1 MGLRRFL
8 GETFTGPRLERE
20 TVETF
25 DSSQF
30 ESQVAAFWSNM
41 TGASGFS
48 SPRLVE
54 NVWTAN
60 RCQHMNS
67 NAISTMPL
75 RHFGGREPAWVANP
89 DPAWYPN
96 GIADA
101 LYAIVWSMY
110 GWGDAFLY
118 ITSRYTTGYPSAW
131 TVLDPAPMN
140 VEVRDGLRRYR
151 HHQQELNPQNVVQI
165 TRNPTGAERGT
176 SAIKAYA
183 PYTNGL
189 LAAGDLTRVMMGTTV
204 PQYAL
209 RPKRTVNEAQAL
221 ALQNQWVSKTS
232 TRGGAP
238 PVLPPDMDL
247 EKLGF
252 SPEELLLL
260 GVQTFNSQVIATAY
274 GIPAVL
280 VNLPLEGGLN
290 YQTPVLALELWWRS
304 ELRTT
309 AGRITSALNSTMLP
323 AGQYV
328 EIDARDFLAPSYK
341 ELIESWEK
349 VVAMGAA
356 TPEEFR
362 AAVLKLPPSATLEDI
377 STPVS
382 AGASPAQQPDN
393 VTSLRPSATGSY

>member
-1 MGLRRFL
+1 MIRRFL
-8 GETFTGPRLERE
+8 SETFRGPRLERE
-20 TVETF
+20 VATF

-30 ESQVAAFWSNM
+30 EEQVSAFWSGM
-41 TGASGFS
+41 SGASGFS

-60 RCQHMNS
+60 RCQHMNA

-75 RHFGGREPAWVANP
+75 RHFGSDREPAWVANP

-96 GIADA
+96 GISDA
-101 LYAIVWSMY
+101 LYSIVWSMY

-118 ITSRYTTGYPSAW
+118 ITSRYQTGYPSGW
-131 TVLDPAPMN
+131 TVLDPAPIS
-140 VEVRDGLRRYR
+140 VEVRDGVRTYR
-151 HHQQELNPQNVVQI
+151 TGQQELNPRNVVQI
-165 TRNPTGAERGT
+165 TRNPTGAARGT

-189 LAAGDLTRVMMGTTV
+189 VAAGDLTRVMMGTTV

-209 RPKRTVNEAQAL
+209 RPKRAVNEAQAT
-221 ALQNQWVSKTS
+221 ALQNQWVTKTAA
-232 TRGGAP
+232 RGGAP
-238 PVLPPDMDL
+238 PVLPPDIDL

-260 GVQTFNSQVIATAY
+260 NVQTFNSQVIATAY

-290 YQTPVLALELWWRS
+290 YQTPVLALELWWRQ

-309 AGRITSALNSTMLP
+309 AGRIASALNSTMLP

-328 EIDARDFLAPSYK
+328 ESDARDFLAPSQK
-341 ELIESWEK
+341 EIVESWEK
-349 VVAMGAA
+349 IIAFGGATA
-356 TPEEFR
+356 EEFR
-362 AAVLKLPPSATLEDI
+362 AGVLKLPPSASLEDI
-377 STPVS
+377 STPAS

-393 VTSLRPSATGSY
+393 ITKLRPASSSY